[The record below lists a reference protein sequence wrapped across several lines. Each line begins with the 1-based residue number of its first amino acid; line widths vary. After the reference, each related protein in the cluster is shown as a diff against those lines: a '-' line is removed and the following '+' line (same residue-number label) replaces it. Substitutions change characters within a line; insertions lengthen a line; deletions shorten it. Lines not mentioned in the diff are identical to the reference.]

1 MGELVL
7 DNPRLQ
13 AVYDK
18 STERIVGRLKKD
30 TDLFTGLKEVCT
42 HYGVRAAQ
50 FQCLGSLKYATFL
63 QVAKGDQEGLI
74 KYSPKVQTK
83 SEVEIIS
90 GVGFI
95 GVNEQGELDLHFHG
109 TVVDCEKRLDGGHFI
124 EGENFTAITVEF
136 IILPLKSV
144 KLVRKN
150 DEIFNVPVFS
160 FTEIEGA

>member
-1 MGELVL
+1 MEELVL

-13 AVYDK
+13 AFYDK

-30 TDLFTGLKEVCT
+30 TDLFTGIKEVCE
-42 HYGVRAAQ
+42 HFNIRAGQ

-63 QVAKGDQEGLI
+63 QVAKGDREGLI

-95 GVNEQGELDLHFHG
+95 GVNQQDELDLHFHG
-109 TVVDCEKRLDGGHFI
+109 TVVDCDKRIDGGHFI
-124 EGENFTAITVEF
+124 EGENQTAITVEF
-136 IILPLKSV
+136 MILPLKDV
-144 KLVRKN
+144 VLTRKN
-150 DEIFNVPVFS
+150 DEIFNVPVFT
-160 FTEIEGA
+160 FKQKEA